1 MPIAPSLEQIDAAID
16 FQLGWCRWRAR
27 TPKHGSWLDMA
38 ESELGV
44 LAAQCL
50 ADKQILSREVG
61 QLAIQTARQ
70 DPQFG

>member
-1 MPIAPSLEQIDAAID
+1 MPNAPSLEQIDAAID

-44 LAAQCL
+44 LAR
-50 ADKQILSREVG
+50 SV
-61 QLAIQTARQ
+61 
-70 DPQFG
+70 